1 MSTTLPSIEEIT
13 ELHHRL
19 APSQA
24 AFDVVH
30 RHCEIVA
37 RLAQDIALGNTTRV
51 SDDPVTSESSASFAP
66 LVRTGDVDEELLRVG
81 ALLHDIGTYRVFD
94 ESSDGSVPGSIPSFD
109 SKRYILHG
117 LIGYRILLDEGY
129 GEEVAAFARNH
140 TGVGITRQEVV
151 EQHLP
156 LPPAE
161 YLPTTVEQEIVMY
174 ADKFNSKSH
183 PPACIS
189 VERQERRAA
198 RFGEGNLLR
207 WHALVARYG
216 VPDIEAVAREYHMPI
231 K

>member
-1 MSTTLPSIEEIT
+1 MN
-13 ELHHRL
+13 
-19 APSQA
+19 QA
-24 AFDVVH
+24 MA
-30 RHCEIVA
+30 
-37 RLAQDIALGNTTRV
+37 G
-51 SDDPVTSESSASFAP
+51 
-66 LVRTGDVDEELLRVG
+66 
-81 ALLHDIGTYRVFD
+81 
-94 ESSDGSVPGSIPSFD
+94 VPGSIPRFD